1 MVAIRNVF
9 VWTLKSD
16 IIVVDRG
23 FIFYDLFDK
32 NVVKMYFLNIM
43 YWIFELLEWFLLR
56 FFGKFKIFN

>member
-1 MVAIRNVF
+1 MCITDKFIDRDRNGSMVAIRNVF

-32 NVVKMYFLNIM
+32 NVVKMYFLNI
-43 YWIFELLEWFLLR
+43 EFL
-56 FFGKFKIFN
+56 NY